1 MKFVLDA
8 GSASP
13 LTVFW
18 PYPTLY
24 PEQYDYMLELKHALD
39 AKGGCLL
46 EMPTGTGKTV
56 SLLALITSY
65 QYAHQET
72 GKLVYCTR
80 TVPEMRKTME
90 ELKRVIDHRTE
101 LLGGEANAPPFLGVC
116 LSSRRNMCVHPTVMA
131 ESDREQ
137 VDSLCRKKI
146 APWVREKTGARKR
159 NAGNSNGND
168 EPAAEENDAAMDAAQ
183 EAPVPTELGDI
194 EDIEKQ
200 GLCSY
205 YERYVAQGSDV
216 PLSNGIYTI
225 EEMQELGKKNNWCP
239 YFVTRHVLSFANVV
253 VYNYQYMLDPKVSTM
268 VSKEITRDSIVVFD
282 EAHNIDNVC
291 IEALSVFFNRRSLEA
306 ASSNIRELDSMIS
319 RVKETD
325 AQRLRD
331 EYDRLVQGLSETG
344 VLDANNN
351 DVVANPI
358 HLPEDILNEA
368 VPGNIR
374 KAEHFV
380 KLLDV
385 VVKHLK
391 TRMKVQ
397 RVVKETPVAFLHEV
411 QDRLQLDAKTLQFSY
426 SRLSSLMRTLKV
438 VDLERFVPIS
448 QVADFL
454 TLVATPKYKDGF
466 MLVIEPYDQRTPQF
480 IDPIIQFTCL
490 DASLAIKPVLERFA
504 TVVITSGTLS
514 PIDLYPKLLDFKPV
528 VSRSLTMSI
537 IRPGICPMVVTRG
550 SDQTPIT
557 SAFSSRTDK
566 SVIINFGALLIEVSK
581 TVPDGIVCFFTSYEY
596 MENVVSAWAELQI
609 LNRIL
614 DHKLL
619 FIETKDIVETTL
631 ALDNFRR
638 ACDCGRGAVF
648 LSVARGKVSE
658 GIDFDR
664 HYGRCVILFGIPFQY
679 TKSHILLARL
689 EYLRVKFQ
697 IREDEFLAFDALRQA
712 SQCIG
717 RVIRSKADYG
727 LMIFADKRY
736 NNANKRS
743 KLPGW
748 VTQFLRESNLN
759 LSTEEAVA
767 VCRTFLRELAQ
778 PIDPSQRTSN
788 MLTEA
793 DLTTMAR
800 DLGHGADSADADG
813 DVVMESAATS

>member
-1 MKFVLDA
+1 
-8 GSASP
+8 
-13 LTVFW
+13 
-18 PYPTLY
+18 
-24 PEQYDYMLELKHALD
+24 MLELKRALD

-146 APWVREKTGARKR
+146 APWVRETKGRRSRPRNSENGQQDPEADQSGGGAEAK
-159 NAGNSNGND
+159 D
-168 EPAAEENDAAMDAAQ
+168 
-183 EAPVPTELGDI
+183 EAPVPMELGDI
-194 EDIEKQ
+194 EDIENQ

-344 VLDANNN
+344 VLDANNT

-411 QDRLQLDAKTLQFSY
+411 QDKLQLDAKTLQFSY

-438 VDLERFVPIS
+438 VDLERFVPVS

-566 SVIINFGALLIEVSK
+566 SVIINFGALLIEVAK

-778 PIDPSQRTSN
+778 PIDPAKRTAN
-788 MLTEA
+788 MLTET
-793 DLTTMAR
+793 DLHAMAAE
-800 DLGHGADSADADG
+800 LGSNENGHDG
-813 DVVMESAATS
+813 DVAMTDATS